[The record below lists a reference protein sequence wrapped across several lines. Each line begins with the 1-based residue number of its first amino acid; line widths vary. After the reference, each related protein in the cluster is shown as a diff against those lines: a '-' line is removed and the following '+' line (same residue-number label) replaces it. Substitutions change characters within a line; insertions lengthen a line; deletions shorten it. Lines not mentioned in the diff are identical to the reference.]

1 VRLRHD
7 AARGG
12 RRIAALEV
20 RVAEA
25 ATVMRVLG
33 SAHVPF
39 RADASRVRLTV
50 DGEITHGVALTFATG
65 AAHDAR

>member
-1 VRLRHD
+1 L
-7 AARGG
+7 APGG

-25 ATVMRVLG
+25 ATVIRALE
-33 SAHVPF
+33 SARVPF
-39 RADASRVRLTV
+39 RVDASRARLTV
-50 DGEITHGVALTFATG
+50 DGEITHGVVLTFATG